1 MDFSNST
8 FWHSLIPALILLLAV
23 NFCLRKHDKVRRLF
37 QKILMM
43 STSLILLG
51 LANLTT
57 LLIFLAVTNVAYVAC
72 LGGGH
77 LRKRSARKLLLGL
90 LIILLLLPLLYY
102 KYGYFITS
110 QVFPGE
116 WDTLRDLIIPIGI
129 SFYTFQIVGFC
140 IDSLMRDEPMPNW
153 LDFMNF
159 GSYFPAI
166 VAGPIER
173 RADLLPQMQQLDLRY
188 DGDKLSEG
196 IRYIILGLF
205 FKMVMADNLALAFLQ
220 DYTYGNAW
228 IIWLNNLIFTF
239 RIYFDFAGYG
249 LTAYGLG
256 LCMGIRLRMNFLS
269 PYTACNISEFWRRW
283 HTSLTLWFRDYV
295 YFPLGGSRTKRWALN
310 LVIVF
315 LISGL
320 WHGAG
325 WNFVMWGGFAGVFMI
340 CHRLFS
346 KAGGKLWPPLGWF
359 LTFGLMV
366 FVWMFFYDTNPALLK
381 RHLEVIFTP
390 SAYKVDEAIA
400 LFSSKWGSK
409 LSVYMP
415 VFIPLAFIIIVME
428 WLALRRTPDKPY
440 ALLIHPITCGVLT
453 YLLIVLHTGVVNQ
466 FIYFAF

>member
-1 MDFSNST
+1 MDFSDST
-8 FWHSLIPALILLLAV
+8 FWYSLIPAIFLLLAV
-23 NFCLRKHDKVRRLF
+23 NFCLRKHDKARRLF
-37 QKILMM
+37 QKILMLG
-43 STSLILLG
+43 TSLVLLG

-57 LLIFLAVTNVAYVAC
+57 LVIFLAVTNVAYVAC
-72 LGGGH
+72 LGGGYV
-77 LRKRSARKLLLGL
+77 RGRGKRKLLLGL
-90 LIILLLLPLLYY
+90 LIVLLLLPLLYY

-110 QVFPGE
+110 QALPGE

-173 RADLLPQMQQLDLRY
+173 RADLLPQMQQLDLHY
-188 DGDKLSEG
+188 DGEKLSEG

-205 FKMVMADNLALAFLQ
+205 FKMVMADNLALAFLPK
-220 DYTYGNAW
+220 YTYNNAW
-228 IIWLNNLIFTF
+228 IVWLNNLLFTF

-249 LTAYGLG
+249 LTAYGLA

-315 LISGL
+315 LVSGL

-325 WNFVMWGGFAGVFMI
+325 WNFVMWGGFAGVFMV

-346 KAGGKLWPPLGWF
+346 KAGGKLWAPLGWA

-366 FVWMFFYDTNPALLK
+366 FVWMFFYDTDPALLK
-381 RHLEVIFTP
+381 RHLEIISSP
-390 SAYKVDEAIA
+390 EAYKMQEA
-400 LFSSKWGSK
+400 LSFLTSKWGSK
-409 LSVYMP
+409 VSVYMP
-415 VFIPLAFIIIVME
+415 IFIPMAFGIIAMERLAQ
-428 WLALRRTPDKPY
+428 RRTPDKPY
-440 ALLIHPITCGVLT
+440 ALLIHPITCGILT